1 MALRKLKKTLKPVIW
16 VLTVLFVVSL
26 FVIGSAGAIGNKGV
40 NPSGAAVKVKAK
52 GLFSR
57 YQKVTAR
64 EMEVAFYR
72 AIENYKNGYYK
83 NADEEYIKMM
93 VFNEKIEEK
102 ILLNNAGKY
111 GIKVT
116 EKEIEEEFKKQT
128 EGIEEEQLK
137 MMLEAQGLTKS
148 KIKKSISDA
157 LTAKKVREKVMT
169 EYKATPEEIKN
180 YYEENKYTQYT
191 DKEFKDVEA
200 KVKEELTN
208 INKNKFYKK
217 WMETERN
224 ESKIVV
230 KYDEYKKYLRQTVD
244 QLDKYDITNTT
255 LRSKVFMAALFA
267 TENKSEA
274 QAIED
279 AKEELKKDAAIAK
292 EAEAVG
298 IKADKYTD
306 AESLFP
312 YYKERYFQYIKKNY
326 KATDAELTAYFNK
339 ESNASGQKT
348 VNKDKYNKK
357 ESIDAQII
365 YMALKLSDE
374 DKKAAKDKADKI
386 LAELKAGKDFAELA
400 KANSEDPGS
409 KDNGG
414 DLGFF
419 KKGQM
424 VPSFEKAAFEGKVGE
439 VYPTLVE
446 SQFGY
451 HIIKVTEKKA
461 DGSEVKASHILIKT
475 IPGEKTRTAL
485 KAKAD
490 GIIADVNSGKV
501 KMEDAVKA
509 NSEIEK
515 KETFTGIQKDGSIDG
530 IADSKDVETALFA
543 SKENEVKGVSV
554 SNGYYVVKNVKYT
567 PAKTPSFEEVKKAVE
582 ADFLNEKAGEE
593 IEKIGK
599 EKGPLM
605 KFKNSEKKVA
615 PVKTK

>member
-1 MALRKLKKTLKPVIW
+1 VALRKLKKTLKPVIW
-16 VLTVLFVVSL
+16 VLTILFVVSL

-102 ILLNNAGKY
+102 ILLSNAGKY

-116 EKEIEEEFKKQT
+116 QKEIDDDFKKQT

-157 LTAKKVREKVMT
+157 LTAKKVREKIME

-180 YYEENKYTQYT
+180 YYEENKYTQYA

-200 KVKEELTN
+200 KVKEEVTN

-217 WMETERN
+217 WMETEIKN
-224 ESKIVV
+224 SKIVV

-244 QLDKYDITNTT
+244 ELDKYEITNIT
-255 LRSKVFMAALFA
+255 LRSKVFMSTLFA
-267 TENKSEA
+267 AEKKSEE
-274 QAIED
+274 QAIEE

-292 EAEAVG
+292 AAEEAG
-298 IKADKYTD
+298 IKADANID
-306 AESLFP
+306 SESLFA
-312 YYKERYFQYIKKNY
+312 YYKERYFQYIKKTY
-326 KATDAELTAYFNK
+326 KVTDAELTEYYNKGNNK
-339 ESNASGQKT
+339 E
-348 VNKDKYNKK
+348 KYNKK

-374 DKKAAKDKADKI
+374 DKKAAKDKAEKI
-386 LAELKAGKDFAELA
+386 LAELKAGKDFTELA

-424 VPSFEKAAFEGKVGE
+424 VPEFEKAAFEGKTGE

-446 SQFGY
+446 TQFGY
-451 HIIKVTEKKA
+451 HIIKTIEKKA
-461 DGSEVKASHILIKT
+461 DGTEVRASHILIKT

-485 KAKAD
+485 KARAD
-490 GIIADVNSGKV
+490 AIIANVNSGKI
-501 KMEDAVKA
+501 KMEDAVKV

-515 KETFTGIQKDGSIDG
+515 KDTFTGIQKDGSIDG
-530 IADSKDVETALFA
+530 IADSKEVSEALFT
-543 SKENEVKGVSV
+543 SKENEAKGVSV
-554 SNGYYVVKNVKYT
+554 SNGYYVIKNVKYI
-567 PAKTPSFEEVKKAVE
+567 PAKTPSFEEVKNKVT
-582 ADFLNEKAGEE
+582 ADFLNEKAAEE
-593 IEKIGK
+593 VEKVGK

-605 KFKNSEKKVA
+605 KFKSSKEEIA